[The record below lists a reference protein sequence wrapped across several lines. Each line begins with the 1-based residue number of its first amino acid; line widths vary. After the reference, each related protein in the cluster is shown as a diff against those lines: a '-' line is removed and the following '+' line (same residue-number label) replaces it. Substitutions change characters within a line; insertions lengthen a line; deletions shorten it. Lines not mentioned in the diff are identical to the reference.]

1 MSKRVREKLDL
12 IPLFH
17 KLGKAEDD
25 DLKLII
31 LVNTFLELLVN
42 ILIKERVKNKS
53 KIVNGNEYTYSIKL
67 VILNEKNIIDDI
79 LFRDIDT
86 LRKIRNK
93 AAHEP
98 VFKLNNDDIKDL
110 QLGKIEKLYDS
121 CITII
126 GTLWNRNKNT
136 FMKYFNL

>member
-1 MSKRVREKLDL
+1 MSKTAKEKLDL

-17 KLGKAEDD
+17 KLGEAEDD
-25 DLKLII
+25 DFKLII
-31 LVNTFLELLVN
+31 LVNTILELLVN

-53 KIVNGNEYTYSIKL
+53 RIVNGNEYTHSIKL

-79 LFRDIDT
+79 LFRDIDA

-110 QLGKIEKLYDS
+110 QLSNNDRLYDS

-126 GTLWNRNKNT
+126 GTLWNQNKNT